1 MQADKAVGRYAGR
14 RILVFGAGVSG
25 LAAARLLLRLGAS
38 VVVVEQSPG
47 PHRWA
52 EELARQGAELLFGDP
67 APEVVLAGGIDRM
80 VKSPG
85 IPYRH
90 PLVVAA
96 IGRGIP
102 VETEIELGYHVFPG
116 RIAGITGSNGKTTTA
131 TLLYAMLEAAGMP
144 AALAGNIG
152 RPFAE
157 VAPEAGPETTAVLEL
172 SSFQLKGV
180 DRFRAEVA
188 VLTNLVPHHLD
199 YHETMADYVEAKWR
213 LFRPLAEGAPG
224 TAVLPAAGAGLF
236 WARLRDAGVRSI
248 AFGLGGG
255 SGEDAGIGK
264 DADASGGG
272 AEKGGAHGASGG
284 TADGAAAAAG
294 KTPPPG
300 AAPPPAAAIVAVRRS
315 GNTAWVVRREGG
327 REVALFPVAAL
338 RVPGRHNVENAM
350 AAAAAAS
357 ALGVPPAAIR
367 RAVEAFTGVEHRLE
381 FVRELDGVRF
391 YNDSKATNPGAVVR
405 ALEALGGPVILLAGG
420 LERGESFAPLRP
432 FWQDGTIRR
441 MIVFGET
448 AGRLRTEA
456 AESGFF
462 AVAPART
469 LEEAVAIAW
478 REARPGETVLLS
490 PGCASW
496 DQFRSFEERGRRFKA
511 AVWALRPKEGDDGKK
526 GVRDAGA

>member
-1 MQADKAVGRYAGR
+1 MRADNAVGRYAGR

-38 VVVVEQSPG
+38 VVVVERSPG

-90 PLVVAA
+90 PLVAAA
-96 IGRGIP
+96 IRRGIP
-102 VETEIELGYHVFPG
+102 VETEIELAYHAFPG

-131 TLLYAMLEAAGMP
+131 TLLYAMLGAAGMP

-157 VAPEAGPETTAVLEL
+157 VAPEAGPETIAVLEL

-224 TAVLPAAGAGLF
+224 TAVLPAAGVDLF
-236 WARLRDAGVRSI
+236 WTRLRDAGVRPI

-264 DADASGGG
+264 DADASGGS
-272 AEKGGAHGASGG
+272 GAHGASGG
-284 TADGAAAAAG
+284 AADRVVAAAG
-294 KTPPPG
+294 KTPPAG
-300 AAPPPAAAIVAVRRS
+300 AAPPSAVAVVTVRRS
-315 GNTAWVVRREGG
+315 GKAAWVVRREGG

-405 ALEALGGPVILLAGG
+405 ALEALGGPVLLLAGG

-448 AGRLRTEA
+448 AGRLRKEA

-496 DQFRSFEERGRRFKA
+496 DQFRSFEERGQRFKA
-511 AVWALRPKEGDDGKK
+511 AVWALRPKEGDDGTED
-526 GVRDAGA
+526 VRDAGA